1 MDIQEVV
8 NSPGLWITSS
18 FMVIIVLLQSII
30 YLKAAFIQAGKLK
43 MTRKQCYAGM
53 RSAMITAIGPSLS
66 PVIIALALIAVLGA
80 PTAWMRMNDIGAART
95 ELAMVT
101 LATQVI
107 GMTPQSADFNLT
119 GYAYALWGMAL
130 NNMGWMV
137 VALVLTP
144 GMTKYVSK
152 LNTKYNPA
160 WIKFLLSGAT
170 IGLFAF
176 LLSNMLVQVKEGGLV
191 PNSETWCAAAVSAV
205 SMLIISRIFAGNQRL
220 QEVALGISM
229 LMGMCVTTVIFG

>member
-1 MDIQEVV
+1 MDLQSVI
-8 NSPGLWITSS
+8 NSPGLWVASS
-18 FMVIIVLLQSII
+18 IMVIIVLLQSII
-30 YLKAAFIQAGKLK
+30 YLKTAFTQAERLN
-43 MTRKQCYAGM
+43 MSRKQCYAGM

-107 GMTPQSADFNLT
+107 GLTPQSPDFNLT

-130 NNMGWMV
+130 NNMGWMI

-144 GMTKYVSK
+144 GMTKYVAK

-170 IGLFAF
+170 VGLFAF
-176 LLSNMLVQVKEGGLV
+176 LLSNALVQVKSGALSLNPG
-191 PNSETWCAAAVSAV
+191 TWCAAAVSAV
-205 SMLIISRIFAGNQRL
+205 SMLVISRAFAKHQRM
-220 QEVALGISM
+220 QEVALGLSM
-229 LMGMCVTTVIFG
+229 LIGMFVTTVIFG